1 MDIKGDWKKRAV
13 CGLMVLVMAL
23 GLLPTSILAA
33 DTRSVTD
40 NAIKNGSF
48 EQPEFNNMNAPQWA
62 ANLVPDWHTTASDQK
77 IEFGSTR
84 KDGTV
89 PHIVGNPNLQDSG
102 CQFAEL
108 NADEESTLY
117 QYATTVG
124 GNVYE
129 WGLSHRGRMGVD
141 QMAVIIG
148 PKQSQIDPAT
158 GERIDVDPAKPSENG
173 RDQFMRMTYW
183 VRQHA
188 SNLNVGIPQ
197 TGCTQKITV
206 YSKKF
211 AANGGFQNDIGDA
224 FSASPSDV
232 YTEKWNV
239 WIIGTSNTAWGN
251 YGTNSSDYAAGK
263 LAYSCRYAVPDGQN
277 QTVFAFCSY
286 SAAGGSTQGNLIDN
300 IHFSLYQTITAAA
313 TAGGSGFIG
322 VPTGNVSEYYPIG
335 SSMSELVVANG
346 STIKVKAVEPENGD
360 VQFVGAYV
368 TRQTQNGLEKEFISA
383 ASSSWDKVDR
393 TYTYVHRVEEPAD
406 IVLVFVKKPMVIY
419 EANGGNLYTHGDNRT
434 NAVSFAQQAGSGGT
448 LKEREPYTAQA
459 ATTTKDGWRFDG
471 WLLPQKNKVLP
482 AVHTVKYDTVSG
494 TFTFTADDGKN
505 ETLQSGGATLI
516 AQWKWRQRFVTA
528 SRMKENGTVSD
539 NIQENTACGSI
550 TVTSDGSAV
559 ETETTEAVTDY
570 YSQAN
575 EKITATAEAKQGY
588 CFIGWYQQ
596 VDGKYEL
603 VSSKSTHSYTVS
615 REGVQTIYARFA
627 PTHTVTYRWASVDAG
642 KCPPEELLDKNNLS
656 RPEDGTV
663 IDGGTYYIS
672 KDFIKGVT
680 TIDGTVTKD
689 GRTVPG
695 KWVFTGWHDGK
706 EDGSNGTGD
715 DIVIRETELINVT
728 GDRTLTGFWTF
739 IPEKEHTL
747 TYQFADNTRWS
758 PSGSFE
764 QTENYYRGESVTAAG
779 KPAHNQTMDGK
790 DVLVTDN
797 VTLYGKWSFDGWKR
811 NDTKDTVT
819 AGDGFDMPGNDVTLT
834 GQWEFT
840 PYTYTVVYDTGD
852 GKPISDPKY
861 ASYDYAALLGSS
873 KPGLNTPTGIPFGA
887 SIELMELPDET
898 KISDDKYFSG
908 WSIVDPTNADLGTIE
923 TQDPGDSVGYRYLG
937 ITEDKQEVTLYAVYK
952 NKGVATVDFAVND
965 SNWGDVDTKSGS
977 FTVQNGIVDNKTVFS
992 TAAPRDGY
1000 HFVGWYEKKSDG
1012 SLTKATDGNGNVIT
1026 GAALTVTSNMM
1037 QAKLDSLTMSREE
1050 NRTPVLV
1057 VRYVAVF
1064 ARDSFTVQ
1072 FDGNGNNVTGAMEPQ
1087 KFHDPDSEDQPTI
1100 LRKNAFTRPG
1110 YVFTGWA
1117 EYPTREDGQGRIYA
1131 DEASFAEV
1139 TTYRGAQI
1147 GNGKTITLYAQ
1158 WKKLPDVT
1166 IFYTPEPTSLGT
1178 VKLNGTAA
1186 KGNDTITVQEGT
1198 VYEQLN
1204 PETGEVQG
1212 ATAVPGKGSVFV
1224 GWYDAQDTE
1233 RRHPLT
1239 DSTTYTP
1246 GKDSSG
1252 RYQDGSYVALF
1263 RLKQYVLHYVANATD
1278 AAGTMEDQTFPHGQ
1292 AYPLKKCAFSREG
1305 YRFVGWAT
1313 EKEGEVKYEDQKS
1326 IKLDEEFQNLTND
1339 NEKVYLYAVWQEQS
1353 VTLSYEPN
1361 DAELGSVSKASE
1373 TVAAV
1378 TGTAKGS
1385 TAQAKSGARFD
1396 GWYSADGTLLSTDLT
1411 FVPTRKAGT
1420 VWQGTTYYAHF
1431 SAKRSPSTPSTPAK
1445 PDETKPTLAPIPEML
1460 NGEDHYAYLLGYE
1473 DGTVRPNGSISRA
1486 EVATVLFR
1494 LLKDDVRTQNLTKD
1508 NAYSDVPDT
1517 AWYSTAVSTLS
1528 KMGVISGYPDGTF
1541 RPNAP
1546 ITRAEFAAMIARF
1559 DETAKS
1565 ADTPFTDI
1573 SGHWAENAIGKAYG
1587 NGWVEGSSKT
1597 VFCPESNLTRA
1608 ETATLLN
1615 RVLHRLPEK
1624 ESDLLANQIAWPD
1637 NPETFWG
1644 YLTIQEATNS
1654 HEYERK
1660 ADGVHETQTAKR
1672 ENRDWSKEF
1681 EQ

>member
-13 CGLMVLVMAL
+13 SGLMVLVMAL
-23 GLLPTSILAA
+23 SLLPTSILAA

-48 EQPEFNNMNAPQWA
+48 EEPAFHDKNSPQWP
-62 ANLVPDWHTTASDQK
+62 ANNVPDWDTTASDK
-77 IEFGSTR
+77 LIEFGSRRNGKNAPQLTGVD
-84 KDGTV
+84 KTIPDG
-89 PHIVGNPNLQDSG
+89 S
-102 CQFAEL
+102 QFAEL

-117 QYATTVG
+117 QYAETVG

-129 WGLSHRGRMGVD
+129 WGLSHRGRDGVD

-148 PKQSQIDPAT
+148 PKQDDDP
-158 GERIDVDPAKPSENG
+158 DKPSADG
-173 RDQFMRMTYW
+173 KDQFMRMTDW

-188 SNLNVGIPQ
+188 SEMGVTVYG

-211 AANGGFQNDIGDA
+211 AKKGGFQNDIGDA

-251 YGTNSSDYAAGK
+251 YGTKSSAYAAGN
-263 LAYSCRYAVPDGQN
+263 LAYSCRYAVPDGQAK
-277 QTVFAFCSY
+277 TVFAFCSY
-286 SAAGGSTQGNLIDN
+286 SATGGSTCGNLIDN
-300 IHFSLYQTITAAA
+300 IHFRLYQTITAAA
-313 TAGGSGFIG
+313 TAGGSGYIG
-322 VPTGNVSEYYPIG
+322 VSTGDEDESVLYKIDDK
-335 SSMSELVVANG
+335 MRELVVADG
-346 STIKVKAVEPENGD
+346 STITVQAVEPDND

-368 TRQTQNGLEKEFISA
+368 TRQTQNGLKKEFIPATSP
-383 ASSSWDKVDR
+383 SWDKVDR
-393 TYTYVHRVEEPAD
+393 TYTYVHPVEEPAD

-419 EANGGNLYTHGDNRT
+419 EANGGNRYTYGDNGT
-434 NAVSFAQQAGSGGT
+434 NAVSFAPQVNGDGST
-448 LKEREPYTAQA
+448 TERAPYDSKE
-459 ATTTKDGWRFDG
+459 ATTAKDGWKFDG
-471 WLLPQKNKVLP
+471 WLLARNNKVLP
-482 AVHTVKYDTVSG
+482 AVHTVSYDTASE
-494 TFTFTADDGKN
+494 TFTFTADDGTK
-505 ETLQSGGATLI
+505 ETLESGGATLI

-528 SRMKENGTVSD
+528 SRVKDKDGMVSAD
-539 NIQENTACGSI
+539 IQENTACGSI
-550 TVTSDGSAV
+550 TVTSDGAAV
-559 ETETTEAVTDY
+559 KTETTEAVTDY

-575 EKITATAEAKQGY
+575 EKITATATAKNGY
-588 CFIGWYQQ
+588 RFVGWYQQ
-596 VDGKYEL
+596 LDGDTYQFISNQE
-603 VSSKSTHSYTVS
+603 TYTYTAKA
-615 REGVQTIYARFA
+615 EGVQTVYARFA
-627 PTHTVTYRWASVDAG
+627 PTHTVTYQWASVDAG
-642 KCPPEELLDKNNLS
+642 KCPPN
-656 RPEDGTV
+656 RPEPPSPGTV

-672 KDFIKGVT
+672 KDFIKDKT

-695 KWVFTGWHDGK
+695 KWVFTGWRSG
-706 EDGSNGTGD
+706 ESGD
-715 DIVIRETELINVT
+715 SDIRETELIKVT

-747 TYQFADNTRWS
+747 TYQFADNNRWS
-758 PSGSFE
+758 PSGSFA
-764 QTENYYRGESVTAAG
+764 QTENHYRGESVTAKAE
-779 KPAHNQTMDGK
+779 PDHNKTTDEEGNPI
-790 DVLVTDN
+790 DVLVTGNN
-797 VTLYGKWSFDGWKR
+797 VVLYGKWSFDGWKR
-811 NDTKDTVT
+811 SDNDSTIA
-819 AGDGFDMPGNDVTLT
+819 AGRGFNMPGKDLTLT

-840 PYTYTVVYDTGD
+840 PYTYTVVYDLVNGRTVAD
-852 GKPISDPKY
+852 LNNKNYNYSK
-861 ASYDYAALLGSS
+861 LLGSS
-873 KPGLNTPTGIPFGA
+873 KPGLNALSTGIGIPFGA
-887 SIELMELPDET
+887 SIELMELPAGTE
-898 KISDDKYFSG
+898 IPDDKYFAG
-908 WSIVDPTNADLGTIE
+908 WSLVEPTSDNLDTIQ
-923 TQDPGDSVGYRYLG
+923 TQDPGDSVGYRKLG
-937 ITEDKQEVTLYAVYK
+937 ITENGQEVKLYAVYK
-952 NKGVATVDFAVND
+952 DKDVATVDFAVND
-965 SNWGDVDTKSGS
+965 SNWGDVNPKSGS
-977 FTVQNGIVDNKTVFS
+977 FMVQNGKVDEGTVSS

-1000 HFVGWYEKKSDG
+1000 HFVGWYEESDDGKLEPVNG
-1012 SLTKATDGNGNVIT
+1012 SAISGTT
-1026 GAALTVTSNMM
+1026 LTVTAAMM
-1037 QAKLDSLTMSREE
+1037 QAKLKPLAESRGE
-1050 NRTPVLV
+1050 NRTPVLE
-1057 VRYVAVF
+1057 VRYIAVF
-1064 ARDSFTVQ
+1064 ARDSFTVE
-1072 FDGNGNNVTGAMEPQ
+1072 FNRNGDDVTGEMPPQ
-1087 KFHDPDSEDQPTI
+1087 KFHDPNSKDQPTM
-1100 LRKNAFTRPG
+1100 LRKNEFKRRG

-1117 EYPTREDGQGRIYA
+1117 EYPTRGEGQGRTYA
-1131 DEASFAEV
+1131 DEAPFAEV
-1139 TTYRGAQI
+1139 TKYRGVKI
-1147 GNGKTITLYAQ
+1147 VDGDSITLYAQ
-1158 WKKLPDVT
+1158 WEKLPDVT
-1166 IFYTPEPTSLGT
+1166 ISYTPEPTSLGT
-1178 VKLNGTAA
+1178 VELNGTAA

-1198 VYEQLN
+1198 VYEKLN
-1204 PETGEVQG
+1204 PETGTARGE
-1212 ATAVPGKGSVFV
+1212 TAVPGKGSVFV

-1233 RRHPLT
+1233 RSHPLT
-1239 DSTTYTP
+1239 DGSTTYTP
-1246 GKDSSG
+1246 EKEDSSG
-1252 RYQDGSYVALF
+1252 RYQKGSYVALF
-1263 RLKQYVLHYVANATD
+1263 RLKQYVLHYDANAAD
-1278 AAGTMEDQTFPHGQ
+1278 AVGTMKDQTFPHGQ
-1292 AYPLKKCAFSREG
+1292 AHPLEKCAFSREG

-1313 EKEGEVKYEDQKS
+1313 GPAGEVKYEDQKS
-1326 IKLDEEFQNLTND
+1326 IKLDEEFKNLTND
-1339 NEKVYLYAVWQEQS
+1339 NDVVTLYAVWEEQS
-1353 VTLSYEPN
+1353 VTIGYEPN
-1361 DAELGSVSKASE
+1361 DAELGSVSSALE

-1396 GWYSADGTLLSTDLT
+1396 GWYSADGTLLSTELT
-1411 FVPTRKAGT
+1411 FVPKKADGA

-1431 SAKRSPSTPSTPAK
+1431 SAQRRPSTPSTPAK

-1494 LLKDDVRTQNLTKD
+1494 LLKDDVRMQNLTKD
-1508 NAYSDVPDT
+1508 NAYSDVSDT
-1517 AWYSTAVSTLS
+1517 AWYAAAVSTLS

-1559 DETAKS
+1559 DDTAKS

-1624 ESDLLANQIAWPD
+1624 ESDLLANQIVWPD

-1644 YLTIQEATNS
+1644 YLAIQEATNS

>member
-48 EQPEFNNMNAPQWA
+48 EQPAFENKSSPQW
-62 ANLVPDWHTTASDQK
+62 VPEPTFDWKTTASDQK

-148 PKQSQIDPAT
+148 PKQN
-158 GERIDVDPAKPSENG
+158 VDPAKPSEDG
-173 RDQFMRMTYW
+173 RDQFMRMTDW

-188 SNLNVGIPQ
+188 SNLNVGIPR

-239 WIIGTSNTAWGN
+239 WIIGTNNNAWGN
-251 YGTNSSDYAAGK
+251 YGTNSSAYAAGN
-263 LAYSCRYAVPDGQN
+263 LAYSCRYAVPDGQTK
-277 QTVFAFCSY
+277 TVFAFCSY

-313 TAGGSGFIG
+313 TAGGSGFII
-322 VPTGNVSEYYPIG
+322 VPTGDKGSEYYEIG
-335 SSMSELVVANG
+335 SSMRELVVANG
-346 STIKVKAVEPENGD
+346 SPITVKVVKPKSDD

-368 TRQTQNGLEKEFISA
+368 TRQTQTGLEKEFIPA
-383 ASSSWDKVDR
+383 ASWKPDDG
-393 TYTYVHRVEEPAD
+393 TYTYTYEHRVEEPAD

-419 EANGGNLYTHGDNRT
+419 EANGGDGYTHGDNRT
-434 NAVSFAQQAGSGGT
+434 NAVSFAQQPGSDGT
-448 LKEREPYTAQA
+448 LTPRDPYTAQA
-459 ATTTKDGWRFDG
+459 ATTIKDGWRFDG
-471 WLLPQKNKVLP
+471 WLLARKKKVLP

-494 TFTFTADDGKN
+494 TFTFTADDGTN

-528 SRMKENGTVSD
+528 SRVKENDTVSD

-550 TVTSDGSAV
+550 TVTSDGSYV

-575 EKITATAEAKQGY
+575 EKITATAAAKEGY
-588 CFIGWYQQ
+588 RFVGWYQQ
-596 VDGKYEL
+596 LDGNNYQF
-603 VSSKSTHSYTVS
+603 VSNQKTYTYTAKA
-615 REGVQTIYARFA
+615 EGVQTIYARFA
-627 PTHTVTYRWASVDAG
+627 PTHTVKYQWT
-642 KCPPEELLDKNNLS
+642 KTQNECPTEEELNAARKTL
-656 RPEDGTV
+656 PAAATVMDGDNYPISTDYKANETS
-663 IDGGTYYIS
+663 IPGTKQES
-672 KDFIKGVT
+672 GVT
-680 TIDGTVTKD
+680 VY
-689 GRTVPG
+689 G
-695 KWVFTGWHDGK
+695 KWTFSGWRD
-706 EDGSNGTGD
+706 ENGN
-715 DIVIRETELINVT
+715 IRVENLADVRE
-728 GDRTLTGFWTF
+728 DRTLTGYWTF
-739 IPEKEHTL
+739 MPNTRFTL
-747 TYQFADNTRWS
+747 TYQVAEDGSWT
-758 PSGSFE
+758 PSNLSAPAAEKQYFR
-764 QTENYYRGESVTAAG
+764 TEPVTAAKAPTYTSG
-779 KPAHNQTMDGK
+779 ELYVDQN
-790 DVLVTDN
+790 L
-797 VTLYGKWSFDGWKR
+797 TLKGMWTFGGWKR
-811 NDTKDTVT
+811 SDTGAPVEANGK
-819 AGDGFDMPGNDVTLT
+819 FEMPGNDVTLT
-834 GQWEFT
+834 GQWSFT
-840 PYTYTVVYDTGD
+840 PDTYTVSYDIGNGTGT
-852 GKPISDPKY
+852 PPKSHD
-861 ASYDYAALLGSS
+861 SYDYSALPDKAGCVEAS
-873 KPGLNTPTGIPFGA
+873 GIPFGA
-887 SIELMELPDET
+887 SITLREFTGTAPKTADGKDT
-898 KISDDKYFSG
+898 YFAG
-908 WSIVDPTNADLGTIE
+908 WSIVDPATVDDVNTIQTQSPGAVVDNE
-923 TQDPGDSVGYRYLG
+923 TLKASTATDHH
-937 ITEDKQEVTLYAVYK
+937 VTLYAVYK
-952 NKGVATVDFAVND
+952 PVDTATVEFDATPAEGGTV
-965 SNWGDVDTKSGS
+965 SLRSGS
-977 FTVQNGIVDNKTVFS
+977 FTVTGSTVTGVDVVS
-992 TAAPRDGY
+992 TAKPKAGW
-1000 HFVGWYEKKSDG
+1000 HFVGWYEETGSDKTKVTKG
-1012 SLTKATDGNGNVIT
+1012 LSDDGLT
-1026 GAALTVTSNMM
+1026 LTVTAETMAEKLGLLSKKVNSN
-1037 QAKLDSLTMSREE
+1037 E
-1050 NRTPVLV
+1050 TPAHE

-1064 ARDSFTVQ
+1064 EPNTFTVC
-1072 FDGNGNNVTGAMEPQ
+1072 FDVNGGEGGEGSMGDQTFGGANSPRNL
-1087 KFHDPDSEDQPTI
+1087 T
-1100 LRKNAFTRPG
+1100 KNAFSKAG
-1110 YVFTGWA
+1110 YEFVGWA
-1117 EYPTREDGQGRIYA
+1117 EYSNGTGTIYRDGA
-1131 DEASFAEV
+1131 LFENV
-1139 TTYRGAQI
+1139 TTYQGKQI
-1147 GNGKTITLYAQ
+1147 RNGGKITLYAQ
-1158 WKKLPDVT
+1158 WREIEHVT
-1166 IFYTPEPTSLGT
+1166 ITYTAFPDSLGS
-1178 VKLNGTAA
+1178 VALNSQREAA
-1186 KGNDTITVQEGT
+1186 VQNDPAVQSEII
-1198 VYEQLN
+1198 YEKVN
-1204 PETGEVQG
+1204 PETGKIVG
-1212 ATAVPGKGSVFV
+1212 ATAKVKSGSVFA
-1224 GWYDAQDTE
+1224 GWYND
-1233 RRHPLT
+1233 LT
-1239 DSTTYTP
+1239 KEKVWDRETFVP
-1246 GKDSSG
+1246 QQQND
-1252 RYQDGSYVALF
+1252 RYVGASYVARF
-1263 RLKQYVLHYVANATD
+1263 RPYRYTLHYDANG
-1278 AAGTMEDQTFPHGQ
+1278 GTGKMDDQIFQHGQ
-1292 AYPLKKCAFSREG
+1292 ILPLNGCTYSREG
-1305 YRFVGWAT
+1305 YDFMGWSMSADNVKQFDNKAEVGFSSLLQTSGEPEDNAKAT
-1313 EKEGEVKYEDQKS
+1313 
-1326 IKLDEEFQNLTND
+1326 
-1339 NEKVYLYAVWQEQS
+1339 LYAVWQERD
-1353 VTLSYEPN
+1353 VTLNYASSDES
-1361 DAELGSVSKASE
+1361 LGTVSKASE
-1373 TVAAV
+1373 TIWAV
-1378 TGTAKGS
+1378 NGTSAGS

-1396 GWYSADGTLLSTDLT
+1396 GWYSADGTLLSTELT
-1411 FVPTRKAGT
+1411 FVPKKKDGA

-1597 VFCPESNLTRA
+1597 LFCPESNLTRA

-1660 ADGVHETQTAKR
+1660 ADGVHETQTVKR

>member
-13 CGLMVLVMAL
+13 CGLMVLAMAL
-23 GLLPTSILAA
+23 SLLPTSILAA

-48 EQPEFNNMNAPQWA
+48 EQPAFVNKDSPQWP
-62 ANLVPDWHTTASDQK
+62 ANNVPGWDTTASDK
-77 IEFGSTR
+77 LIEFGSTR
-84 KDGTV
+84 KNGRV
-89 PHIVGNPNLQDSG
+89 PHIWGKPDIPDG
-102 CQFAEL
+102 DQFAEL

-129 WGLSHRGRMGVD
+129 WGLSHRGRSGID
-141 QMAVIIG
+141 QMALIIG
-148 PKQSQIDPAT
+148 PKQ
-158 GERIDVDPAKPSENG
+158 DVDPAKPSKTG
-173 RDQFMRMTYW
+173 KDQFMRMTDW
-183 VRQHA
+183 VSQHA
-188 SNLNVGIPQ
+188 SNLKVDIQQ

-211 AANGGFQNDIGDA
+211 AANGEFQNDIGDA

-251 YGTNSSDYAAGK
+251 YGTKSSAYAAGK
-263 LAYSCRYAVPDGQN
+263 LAYSCRYAVPDGQTE
-277 QTVFAFCSY
+277 TVFAFCSY
-286 SAAGGSTQGNLIDN
+286 SAAGGNTCGNLIDN

-313 TAGGSGFIG
+313 TAEGSGFIG
-322 VPTGNVSEYYPIG
+322 VPTGDKGSKYYEIG
-335 SSMSELVVANG
+335 SSMRELVVANG
-346 STIKVKAVEPENGD
+346 SSITVKAVEPESGD

-368 TRQTQNGLEKEFISA
+368 TRQTAKGLEQVFIPVTDKEK
-383 ASSSWDKVDR
+383 WGEEDG

-419 EANGGNLYTHGDNRT
+419 EAKGGDRYIYGDNGT
-434 NAVSFAQQAGSGGT
+434 NAVSFAQQAGSDGT

-459 ATTTKDGWRFDG
+459 AETTKDGWRFDG
-471 WLLPQKNKVLP
+471 WLLPRKTKVLP
-482 AVHTVKYDTVSG
+482 AVHTVKYDTASE
-494 TFTFTADDGKN
+494 TFTFTAADGTN
-505 ETLQSGGATLI
+505 EKLHSGGATLI

-528 SRMKENGTVSD
+528 SRVKENGKVSAD
-539 NIQENTACGSI
+539 FRENTDCG
-550 TVTSDGSAV
+550 TVDIVDHVGESVANNPAAKDYFASAS
-559 ETETTEAVTDY
+559 ERVTV
-570 YSQAN
+570 
-575 EKITATAEAKQGY
+575 TATANAGY
-588 CFIGWYQQ
+588 EFIGWYQQ
-596 VDGKYEL
+596 VDGEKYEL
-603 VSSKSTHSYTVS
+603 VSSKPTHSYNVS

-642 KCPPEELLDKNNLS
+642 KCPPEEQRNANNISL
-656 RPEDGTV
+656 PEAGTV
-663 IDGGTYYIS
+663 IAGGTYYIS
-672 KDFIKGVT
+672 KDLEIGK
-680 TIDGTVTKD
+680 TIDGTVTKGD
-689 GRTVPG
+689 RTVPG

-706 EDGSNGTGD
+706 EDGSSGTGS
-715 DIVIRETELINVT
+715 DIVIQETELINVT
-728 GDRTLTGFWTF
+728 GNRTLTGFWTF
-739 IPEKEHTL
+739 EPEAEHSL
-747 TYQFADNTRWS
+747 SYQFADSGSWS
-758 PSGSFE
+758 PSGSFAH
-764 QTENYYRGESVTAAG
+764 TEEHYRGESVTAKAE
-779 KPAHNQTMDGK
+779 PDRNQTTDGE
-790 DVLVTDN
+790 DVLATDN
-797 VTLYGKWSFDGWKR
+797 VTLYGDWSFKGWQR
-811 NDTKDTVT
+811 SDNDSTIA
-819 AGDGFDMPGNDVTLT
+819 AGRGFDMPGNNLTLT

-852 GKPISDPKY
+852 GKPIRDPKY

-873 KPGLNTPTGIPFGA
+873 KSGLNAPSTGIPFGA
-887 SIELMELPDET
+887 SIELMGLPAGTE
-898 KISDDKYFSG
+898 IPDDKYFAG
-908 WSIVDPTNADLGTIE
+908 WSLVKPENNLSTIE
-923 TQDPGDSVGYRYLG
+923 TQAPGDSVGYRKLG
-937 ITEDKQEVTLYAVYK
+937 ITANKQVVTLYAVYK
-952 NKGVATVDFAVND
+952 NKDVATVDFAVND
-965 SNWGDVDTKSGS
+965 SNWGNVDTKSGS

-992 TAAPRDGY
+992 EATPREGY
-1000 HFVGWYEKKSDG
+1000 HFVGWYEKG
-1012 SLTKATDGNGNVIT
+1012 ALTPVSTNAK
-1026 GAALTVTSNMM
+1026 LTVTSDMM
-1037 QAKLDSLTMSREE
+1037 QEKLPLTGSGEE
-1050 NRTPVLV
+1050 NGTPPVLV
-1057 VRYVAVF
+1057 VHYVAVF
-1064 ARDSFTVQ
+1064 ARDSFTVK
-1072 FDGNGNNVTGAMEPQ
+1072 FDGNGDDKEATMKPQ
-1087 KFHDPDSEDQPTI
+1087 TFPAPDSEEQLTT
-1100 LRKNAFTRPG
+1100 LRKNEFKRPG

-1117 EYPTREDGQGRIYA
+1117 EYPTREVGQEERIYA
-1131 DEASFAEV
+1131 DEAPFAEV
-1139 TTYRGAQI
+1139 TIYQ
-1147 GNGKTITLYAQ
+1147 GNKIVDGGTITLYAQ

-1178 VKLNGTAA
+1178 VELNPTESNELDPQDGM
-1186 KGNDTITVQEGT
+1186 VSES
-1198 VYEQLN
+1198 LN
-1204 PETGEVQG
+1204 PETGTARG
-1212 ATAVPGKGSVFV
+1212 ATAVPGEGSVFV
-1224 GWYDAQDTE
+1224 GWYDAKDTE
-1233 RRHPLT
+1233 RENSLT
-1239 DSTTYTP
+1239 DSMTYTP
-1246 GKDSSG
+1246 EKNSSSK

-1263 RLKQYVLHYVANATD
+1263 RLKQYVLHYDANAAD

-1292 AYPLKKCAFSREG
+1292 AYPLKECAFSREG

-1313 EKEGEVKYEDQKS
+1313 GPAGEVKYEDQKN
-1326 IKLDEEFQNLTND
+1326 IKLDEEFPNLKDD
-1339 NEKVYLYAVWQEQS
+1339 NEGATLYAVWEEQS

-1361 DAELGSVSKASE
+1361 DAELGSVSSASE
-1373 TVAAV
+1373 TVDAV

-1396 GWYSADGTLLSTDLT
+1396 GWYSADGTLLSKELT
-1411 FVPTRKAGT
+1411 FVPTKGDGA
-1420 VWQGTTYYAHF
+1420 VWQGTTYYAYF

-1494 LLKDDVRTQNLTKD
+1494 LLKDDVRMQNLTKD
-1508 NAYSDVPDT
+1508 NAYSDVSDT
-1517 AWYSTAVSTLS
+1517 AWYAAAVSTLS

-1624 ESDLLANQIAWPD
+1624 ESDLLANQIVWPD

-1644 YLTIQEATNS
+1644 YLAIQEATNS

>member
-13 CGLMVLVMAL
+13 CGLMVLAMAL
-23 GLLPTSILAA
+23 SLLPTSILAA
-33 DTRSVTD
+33 DTRSVTE

-48 EQPEFNNMNAPQWA
+48 EEPAFHDKNSPQWPA
-62 ANLVPDWHTTASDQK
+62 KEVPDWDTTASDRK
-77 IEFGSTR
+77 IEFGSR
-84 KDGTV
+84 RNGKDAPQLMGDQTI
-89 PHIVGNPNLQDSG
+89 PDGS
-102 CQFAEL
+102 QFAEL

-117 QYATTVG
+117 QYAETVG

-129 WGLSHRGRMGVD
+129 WGLSHRGREGD
-141 QMAVIIG
+141 DHMALIIG
-148 PKQSQIDPAT
+148 PKQD
-158 GERIDVDPAKPSENG
+158 EKPDKPNKAG
-173 RDQFMRMTYW
+173 KDQFMRMTDW
-183 VRQHA
+183 VKSHA
-188 SNLNVGIPQ
+188 EKLGVNIPV

-239 WIIGTSNTAWGN
+239 WIIGTNNNAWGN
-251 YGTNSSDYAAGK
+251 YGTKSPDYAEGK
-263 LAYSCRYAVPDGQN
+263 LAYSCRYAVPDGQTK
-277 QTVFAFCSY
+277 TVFAFCSY
-286 SAAGGSTQGNLIDN
+286 SAATSNKTLGNLIDN

-322 VPTGNVSEYYPIG
+322 VPTGGKNVYYEIRG
-335 SSMSELVVANG
+335 SMSELVVANG
-346 STIKVKAVEPENGD
+346 SPITVKAVEPESDD

-368 TRQTQNGLEKEFISA
+368 TRQTQNGLKKEFIPATSP
-383 ASSSWDKVDR
+383 SWDKVDR
-393 TYTYVHRVEEPAD
+393 TYTYEHPVEEPAD

-419 EANGGNLYTHGDNRT
+419 EANGGKQYTHGDNGT
-434 NAVSFAQQAGSGGT
+434 NAVSFAPQVSGDGSTTARGPYDS
-448 LKEREPYTAQA
+448 KE
-459 ATTTKDGWRFDG
+459 ATPVKDGWRFDG

-482 AVHTVKYDTVSG
+482 AVHTVKYDTASE
-494 TFTFTADDGKN
+494 TFTFTADDGTK
-505 ETLQSGGATLI
+505 ETLKSGGATLI

-528 SRMKENGTVSD
+528 SRVRENGTVSAD
-539 NIQENTACGSI
+539 IRENTECGSI
-550 TVTSDGSAV
+550 TVGKSDGSAIT
-559 ETETTEAVTDY
+559 TETTEAVTDY

-575 EKITATAEAKQGY
+575 EKITATATAKNGY
-588 CFIGWYQQ
+588 RFVGWYQQ
-596 VDGKYEL
+596 LDGDTYQFISNQE
-603 VSSKSTHSYTVS
+603 TYTYTAKA
-615 REGVQTIYARFA
+615 EGVQTVYARFA
-627 PTHTVTYRWASVDAG
+627 PTHTVTYQWASVAAG
-642 KCPPEELLDKNNLS
+642 KCPQNTPDPPS
-656 RPEDGTV
+656 PGTV

-672 KDFIKGVT
+672 KDFIKDKT

-706 EDGSNGTGD
+706 EDGSSGND
-715 DIVIRETELINVT
+715 VDIVIRETELIKVT

-764 QTENYYRGESVTAAG
+764 LTENYYRGESVTAQAE
-779 KPAHNQTMDGK
+779 PDRNQTTDEEGNPI
-790 DVLVTDN
+790 DVLVTGN
-797 VTLYGKWSFDGWKR
+797 VTLYGDWSFNGWKR
-811 NDTKDTVT
+811 SDNDSTIA
-819 AGDGFDMPGNDVTLT
+819 AGRGFNMPGKDLTLT

-840 PYTYTVVYDTGD
+840 PYTYTVVYDLGNGRTVD
-852 GKPISDPKY
+852 DPNNENYNYSK
-861 ASYDYAALLGSS
+861 LLGSS
-873 KPGLNTPTGIPFGA
+873 KPGINAPSTGIGIPFGA
-887 SIELMELPDET
+887 SIKLMELPAGTEIQNDM
-898 KISDDKYFSG
+898 YFAG

-923 TQDPGDSVGYRYLG
+923 TQAPGDSVGYRKLG
-937 ITEDKQEVTLYAVYK
+937 ITANKQVVTLYAVYK
-952 NKGVATVDFAVND
+952 NKDVATVDFAVND
-965 SNWGDVDTKSGS
+965 SNWGDVDRKSGS

-992 TAAPRDGY
+992 EATPREGY
-1000 HFVGWYEKKSDG
+1000 HFVGWYEKDAQG
-1012 SLTKATDGNGNVIT
+1012 RLSLVNKDAT
-1026 GAALTVTSNMM
+1026 LTVTSDMM
-1037 QAKLDSLTMSREE
+1037 QAKLPLTGSGWE
-1050 NRTPVLV
+1050 NGTPVVLV
-1057 VRYVAVF
+1057 VHYVAVF
-1064 ARDSFTVQ
+1064 ARDSFTVE
-1072 FDGNGNNVTGAMEPQ
+1072 FDRNGDDVTGEMPPQ
-1087 KFHDPDSEDQPTI
+1087 KFHDPDSEDQPTK
-1100 LRKNAFTRPG
+1100 LRKNKFKRPG

-1117 EYPTREDGQGRIYA
+1117 ELENGQGRSYD

-1139 TTYRGAQI
+1139 TIYQ
-1147 GNGKTITLYAQ
+1147 GNKIVDGGTITLYAQ

-1186 KGNDTITVQEGT
+1186 KENDTITVQEGT
-1198 VYEQLN
+1198 VYESLN
-1204 PETGEVQG
+1204 PETGTARG

-1233 RRHPLT
+1233 RSHPMT
-1239 DSTTYTP
+1239 DGSTTYTP
-1246 GKDSSG
+1246 EKDLSG
-1252 RYQDGSYVALF
+1252 RYRDGSYVALF
-1263 RLKQYVLHYVANATD
+1263 RLKQYVLHYDANATD
-1278 AAGTMEDQTFPHGQ
+1278 AAGTMKDQTFPHGE
-1292 AYPLKKCAFSREG
+1292 AYPLKECAFSREG

-1313 EKEGEVKYEDQKS
+1313 EQKGKVKYVDQTN
-1326 IKLDEEFQNLTND
+1326 IKLDEEFPNLKDD
-1339 NEKVYLYAVWQEQS
+1339 NEGVTLYAVWEEQS

-1361 DAELGSVSKASE
+1361 DAELGSVSSASE
-1373 TVAAV
+1373 TVDAV

-1385 TAQAKSGARFD
+1385 TAQPKSGARFD
-1396 GWYSADGTLLSTDLT
+1396 GWYSTDGTLLSKELT
-1411 FVPTRKAGT
+1411 FVPTKKDGA
-1420 VWQGTTYYAHF
+1420 VWQGTTYYARF

-1494 LLKDDVRTQNLTKD
+1494 LLKDDVRMQSLTKD
-1508 NAYSDVPDT
+1508 NAYSDVSDT
-1517 AWYSTAVSTLS
+1517 AWYAAAVSTLS

-1624 ESDLLANQIAWPD
+1624 ESDLLANQIVWPD
-1637 NPETFWG
+1637 NPKTFWG
-1644 YLTIQEATNS
+1644 YLAIQEATNS

-1660 ADGVHETQTAKR
+1660 ADGVYETQTAKR

>member
-13 CGLMVLVMAL
+13 SGLMVLVMAL
-23 GLLPTSILAA
+23 SLLPTSILAA

-48 EQPEFNNMNAPQWA
+48 EEPAFHDKNSPQWP
-62 ANLVPDWHTTASDQK
+62 ANNVPDWDTTASDK
-77 IEFGSTR
+77 LIEFGSRRNGKNAPQLTGVD
-84 KDGTV
+84 KTIPDG
-89 PHIVGNPNLQDSG
+89 S
-102 CQFAEL
+102 QFAEL

-117 QYATTVG
+117 QYAETVG

-129 WGLSHRGRMGVD
+129 WGLSHRGRDGVD

-148 PKQSQIDPAT
+148 PKQDDDP
-158 GERIDVDPAKPSENG
+158 DKPSADG
-173 RDQFMRMTYW
+173 KDQFMRMTDW

-188 SNLNVGIPQ
+188 SEMGVTVYNN

-211 AANGGFQNDIGDA
+211 AKKGGFQNDIGDA

-251 YGTNSSDYAAGK
+251 YGTKSSAYAAGN
-263 LAYSCRYAVPDGQN
+263 LAYSCRYAVPDGQTE
-277 QTVFAFCSY
+277 TVFAFCSY
-286 SAAGGSTQGNLIDN
+286 SAAGGNTCGNLIDN

-313 TAGGSGFIG
+313 TAGGSGYIG
-322 VPTGNVSEYYPIG
+322 VSTGDEDESVLYKIDDK
-335 SSMSELVVANG
+335 MRELVVADG
-346 STIKVKAVEPENGD
+346 STITVQAVEPDND

-368 TRQTQNGLEKEFISA
+368 TRQTAKGLEQVFIPVA
-383 ASSSWDKVDR
+383 DKGWREEGD
-393 TYTYVHRVEEPAD
+393 TYTYEHRVEEPAD

-419 EANGGNLYTHGDNRT
+419 EAKGGDRYIYGDNGT
-434 NAVSFAQQAGSGGT
+434 NAVSFAPQVSGDGSTTARG
-448 LKEREPYTAQA
+448 PYESKA
-459 ATTTKDGWRFDG
+459 ATTAKDGWKFDG
-471 WLLPQKNKVLP
+471 WLLPRKNKVLP
-482 AVHTVKYDTVSG
+482 AVHTVSYDAERE
-494 TFTFTADDGKN
+494 TFTFAANG
-505 ETLQSGGATLI
+505 ETTELESGGATLI

-528 SRMKENGTVSD
+528 SRVKDKDGMVSAD
-539 NIQENTACGSI
+539 IQENTACGSI
-550 TVTSDGSAV
+550 TVTSDGAAV
-559 ETETTEAVTDY
+559 KTETTEAVTDY

-575 EKITATAEAKQGY
+575 GKITATATAKNGY
-588 CFIGWYQQ
+588 RFVGWYQQ
-596 VDGKYEL
+596 LDGDTYQF
-603 VSSKSTHSYTVS
+603 VSNQATYTYTAKA
-615 REGVQTIYARFA
+615 EGVQTIYARFA
-627 PTHTVTYRWASVDAG
+627 PTHTVTYQWTTEEG
-642 KCPPEELLDKNNLS
+642 KCPPEELLNANKIS
-656 RPEDGTV
+656 RPKDGTV

-672 KDFIKGVT
+672 KDLEIGK
-680 TIDGTVTKD
+680 TIDGTVTKGD
-689 GRTVPG
+689 RTVPG
-695 KWVFTGWHDGK
+695 KWVFTGWHDG
-706 EDGSNGTGD
+706 SS
-715 DIVIRETELINVT
+715 DIVIQETELINVT
-728 GDRTLTGFWTF
+728 EDRTLTGFWTF

-747 TYQFADNTRWS
+747 TYQFADNNRWS
-758 PSGSFE
+758 PSGSFA
-764 QTENYYRGESVTAAG
+764 QTENHYRGESVTAQAE
-779 KPAHNQTMDGK
+779 PARNQTTDEEGNPI
-790 DVLVTDN
+790 DVLVTGN
-797 VTLYGKWSFDGWKR
+797 VTLYGDWSFKGWQRSDRKR
-811 NDTKDTVT
+811 SDNDSMIA
-819 AGDGFDMPGNDVTLT
+819 AGNVFYMPGNNLTLT

-840 PYTYTVVYDTGD
+840 PYTYTVVYDLGNGTTVA
-852 GKPISDPKY
+852 DPNNENYNYSK
-861 ASYDYAALLGSS
+861 LLGSS
-873 KPGLNTPTGIPFGA
+873 KPGLNAPSTGIPFGA
-887 SIELMELPDET
+887 SIELMELPAGTE
-898 KISDDKYFSG
+898 IQNDKYFAG
-908 WSIVDPTNADLGTIE
+908 WSLTNPKDKTDEEINALPT
-923 TQDPGDSVGYRYLG
+923 QSPGIFVNDRDFEVRNTG
-937 ITEDKQEVTLYAVYK
+937 EQVTLYAIYK
-952 NKGVATVDFAVND
+952 TYDVATVEFDAETGGSVT
-965 SNWGDVDTKSGS
+965 SRSGS
-977 FTVQNGIVDNKTVFS
+977 FNVKDGDVLQEQTVSS
-992 TAAPRDGY
+992 TATPREGY
-1000 HFVGWYEKKSDG
+1000 HFVGWYEKG
-1012 SLTKATDGNGNVIT
+1012 ALTPVSTNAT
-1026 GAALTVTSNMM
+1026 LTVTSDMM
-1037 QAKLDSLTMSREE
+1037 QAKLPTGSGWE
-1050 NRTPVLV
+1050 NGTPVVLV
-1057 VRYVAVF
+1057 VHYVAVF
-1064 ARDSFTVQ
+1064 ARDSFTVE
-1072 FDGNGNNVTGAMEPQ
+1072 FDRNGDDVTGEMPPQ
-1087 KFHDPDSEDQPTI
+1087 KFHDPDSEEQLTT
-1100 LRKNAFTRPG
+1100 LRKNEFKRPG

-1117 EYPTREDGQGRIYA
+1117 EYRTREEGQKGRIYA
-1131 DEASFAEV
+1131 DEAPFAEV
-1139 TTYRGAQI
+1139 TIYRGVEI
-1147 GNGKTITLYAQ
+1147 KNRDTITLYAQ

-1178 VKLNGTAA
+1178 VELNGTAA
-1186 KGNDTITVQEGT
+1186 KENDTITVQEGT
-1198 VYEQLN
+1198 VYESLN
-1204 PETGEVQG
+1204 PETGTARG

-1233 RRHPLT
+1233 RSHPLT
-1239 DSTTYTP
+1239 DGSTTYKP
-1246 GKDSSG
+1246 EKDSFG
-1252 RYQDGSYVALF
+1252 RYQEGSYVALF
-1263 RLKQYVLHYVANATD
+1263 RLKQYVLHYNANAAD
-1278 AAGTMEDQTFPHGQ
+1278 AVGTMEDQTFPHGE
-1292 AYPLKKCAFSREG
+1292 AYPLTECAFRREG

-1313 EKEGEVKYEDQKS
+1313 KPEGGEVKYEDQTN
-1326 IKLDEEFQNLTND
+1326 IKLDEEFPNLKDD
-1339 NEKVYLYAVWQEQS
+1339 NKGVPLYAVWEEQS

-1361 DAELGSVSKASE
+1361 DAELGSVSSASE
-1373 TVAAV
+1373 PVAAV
-1378 TGTAKGS
+1378 KGTAKGS
-1385 TAQAKSGARFD
+1385 TAQPKSGARFD
-1396 GWYSADGTLLSTDLT
+1396 GWYSADGTLLSKELT
-1411 FVPTRKAGT
+1411 FVPTKGDGA
-1420 VWQGTTYYAHF
+1420 VWLGTTYYAYF

-1517 AWYSTAVSTLS
+1517 AWYAAAVSTLS

-1624 ESDLLANQIAWPD
+1624 ESDLLANQIVWPD

-1644 YLTIQEATNS
+1644 YLAIQEATNS

>member
-48 EQPEFNNMNAPQWA
+48 EQPAFDDKPSPQWA
-62 ANLVPDWHTTASDQK
+62 PEPTFDWKTTASDHF

-84 KDGTV
+84 KNGRV
-89 PHIVGNPNLQDSG
+89 PHIVGEPNLQDSG

-129 WGLSHRGRMGVD
+129 WGLSHRGRSGID
-141 QMAVIIG
+141 RMALIIG
-148 PKQSQIDPAT
+148 PKQGI
-158 GERIDVDPAKPSENG
+158 DPAKPSKNG
-173 RDQFMRMTYW
+173 KDQFMRMTDW
-183 VRQHA
+183 VRLHA
-188 SNLNVGIPQ
+188 SGMGVTVSD

-239 WIIGTSNTAWGN
+239 WIIGTNNNAWGN
-251 YGTNSSDYAAGK
+251 YGTNSSAYAAGK
-263 LAYSCRYAVPDGQN
+263 LAYSCRYAVPDGQRE
-277 QTVFAFCSY
+277 TVFAFCSY
-286 SAAGGSTQGNLIDN
+286 SAAGGNTQGNLIDN

-313 TAGGSGFIG
+313 TAGGSGFII
-322 VPTGNVSEYYPIG
+322 VPTGDKGSEYYEIG
-335 SSMSELVVANG
+335 SSMRELVVANG
-346 STIKVKAVEPENGD
+346 SPITVKVVKPKSDD

-368 TRQTQNGLEKEFISA
+368 TRQTQTGLEKEFIPA
-383 ASSSWDKVDR
+383 ASWKPDDG
-393 TYTYVHRVEEPAD
+393 TYTYTYEHRVEEPAD

-419 EANGGNLYTHGDNRT
+419 EANGGDGYTNGDNRT
-434 NAVSFAQQAGSGGT
+434 NAVSFAQQPGSDGT
-448 LKEREPYTAQA
+448 LTPRDPYTAQA
-459 ATTTKDGWRFDG
+459 ATTIKDGWRFDG
-471 WLLPQKNKVLP
+471 WLLARKNKVLP
-482 AVHTVKYDTVSG
+482 AVHTVSYNTASG
-494 TFTFTADDGKN
+494 TFTFTANG
-505 ETLQSGGATLI
+505 ETTELHSGGATLI

-528 SRMKENGTVSD
+528 SRVKDENGKVSND
-539 NIQENTACGSI
+539 FQENTDCG
-550 TVTSDGSAV
+550 TVEIVGNGGKPVADNQAAQDYFASAS
-559 ETETTEAVTDY
+559 ERVTV
-570 YSQAN
+570 
-575 EKITATAEAKQGY
+575 TATAKAGY
-588 CFIGWYQQ
+588 EFIGWYQQ
-596 VDGKYEL
+596 VDGNKYEL
-603 VSSKSTHSYTVS
+603 VSSKPTHSYTVS

-627 PTHTVTYRWASVDAG
+627 PTHTVTYQWTKTQNECPTG
-642 KCPPEELLDKNNLS
+642 KELEAARKTL
-656 RPEDGTV
+656 PAAATVMDGDNYPISTDYKANETS
-663 IDGGTYYIS
+663 IPGT
-672 KDFIKGVT
+672 KQENGVT
-680 TIDGTVTKD
+680 VY
-689 GRTVPG
+689 G
-695 KWVFTGWHDGK
+695 KWTFSGWRDEK
-706 EDGSNGTGD
+706 GD
-715 DIVIRETELINVT
+715 IREKNLADVRQ
-728 GDRTLTGFWTF
+728 DRTLTGFWTF
-739 IPEKEHTL
+739 MPNTRFTL
-747 TYQFADNTRWS
+747 TYQVAENGSWTPSNLSAPADKKQYFR
-758 PSGSFE
+758 
-764 QTENYYRGESVTAAG
+764 TEPVTAAG
-779 KPAHNQTMDGK
+779 EPSYKQGELYVSPD
-790 DVLVTDN
+790 L
-797 VTLYGKWSFDGWKR
+797 TLKGAWTFGGWKR
-811 NDTKDTVT
+811 SDNDRKIAVGND
-819 AGDGFDMPGNDVTLT
+819 FYMPGNNLTLT

-840 PYTYTVVYDTGD
+840 PYIYTVVYDLGNGTQVD
-852 GKPISDPKY
+852 DPDNENY
-861 ASYDYAALLGSS
+861 NYTALLGSS
-873 KPGLNTPTGIPFGA
+873 KPGLNAPSTGIPFGA
-887 SIELMELPDET
+887 SIKLRDFNGTAPEGT
-898 KISDDKYFSG
+898 YFAG
-908 WSIVDPTNADLGTIE
+908 WSIVNPATVGDVNTIQ
-923 TQDPGDSVGYRYLG
+923 TQDPGDSVGYRKLG
-937 ITEDKQEVTLYAVYK
+937 ITEDGQKVKLYAVYK
-952 NKGVATVDFAVND
+952 NKDVATVDFAVND
-965 SNWGDVDTKSGS
+965 SNWGDVNTKSGS
-977 FTVQNGIVDNKTVFS
+977 FTVQNGKVDNKTVS
-992 TAAPRDGY
+992 SEATPREGY
-1000 HFVGWYEKKSDG
+1000 HFVGWYEKDDDG
-1012 SLTKATDGNGNVIT
+1012 KLELVSISAINGT
-1026 GAALTVTSNMM
+1026 TLTVTAAMM
-1037 QAKLDSLTMSREE
+1037 QAKLKLPTGSGGEKG
-1050 NRTPVLV
+1050 TPVLE

-1064 ARDSFTVQ
+1064 EPNTFTIQYNSNYPADAEARGGEMADQTFSAADTSRNLSQNQFQCKGYT
-1072 FDGNGNNVTGAMEPQ
+1072 FDGWTTQSDGSGDFYSDGAAFTQTVENEGKVKLYAKWERLPYVTITYTAY
-1087 KFHDPDSEDQPTI
+1087 PDS
-1100 LRKNAFTRPG
+1100 L
-1110 YVFTGWA
+1110 
-1117 EYPTREDGQGRIYA
+1117 GRVTLNSKVPA
-1131 DEASFAEV
+1131 DINTQDAA
-1139 TTYRGAQI
+1139 A
-1147 GNGKTITLYAQ
+1147 
-1158 WKKLPDVT
+1158 PDT
-1166 IFYTPEPTSLGT
+1166 QSGI
-1178 VKLNGTAA
+1178 
-1186 KGNDTITVQEGT
+1186 
-1198 VYEQLN
+1198 VYETLN
-1204 PETGEVQG
+1204 PETGTPLG
-1212 ATAVPGKGSVFV
+1212 ATATPNAGSVFE
-1224 GWYDAQDTE
+1224 GWYND
-1233 RRHPLT
+1233 LT
-1239 DSTTYTP
+1239 GKKVCDSKTFVP
-1246 GKDSSG
+1246 QQQND
-1252 RYQDGSYVALF
+1252 RYVGASYVARF
-1263 RLKQYVLHYVANATD
+1263 RPYRYTLAFDANGGVGEM
-1278 AAGTMEDQTFPHGQ
+1278 AAQTFGHGQ
-1292 AYPLKKCAFSREG
+1292 YLPLNECLFSREG
-1305 YRFVGWAT
+1305 YDFVGWALSMNG
-1313 EKEGEVKYEDQKS
+1313 EKQFSNKAEVQ
-1326 IKLDEEFQNLTND
+1326 FTNLVSEPKDGDRAT
-1339 NEKVYLYAVWQEQS
+1339 LYAVWQERD
-1353 VTLSYEPN
+1353 VTLNYASSDES
-1361 DAELGSVSKASE
+1361 LGSVSKASE

-1396 GWYSADGTLLSTDLT
+1396 GWYSADGTLLSTNLT
-1411 FVPTRKAGT
+1411 FVPTKEAGA

>member
-13 CGLMVLVMAL
+13 SGLMVLAMAL
-23 GLLPTSILAA
+23 SLLPTSILAA

-48 EQPEFNNMNAPQWA
+48 EEPAFHDQNSPQWP
-62 ANLVPDWHTTASDQK
+62 ANNVPDWDTTASDK
-77 IEFGSTR
+77 LIEFGSKRNGKNAPQLTGNN
-84 KDGTV
+84 KEIPDG
-89 PHIVGNPNLQDSG
+89 D
-102 CQFAEL
+102 QFAEL

-129 WGLSHRGRMGVD
+129 WGLSHRGREGDD
-141 QMAVIIG
+141 QMALIIG
-148 PKQSQIDPAT
+148 PKQ
-158 GERIDVDPAKPSENG
+158 DVDPDKPSKSG
-173 RDQFMRMTYW
+173 RDQFMRMTDW
-183 VRQHA
+183 VRLHE
-188 SNLNVGIPQ
+188 SNLKVDIPR

-211 AANGGFQNDIGDA
+211 AENGGFQNDIGDA
-224 FSASPSDV
+224 FSASSTDV

-239 WIIGTSNTAWGN
+239 WIIGTNNNAWGN
-251 YGTNSSDYAAGK
+251 YGTKSSDYAEGN
-263 LAYSCRYAVPDGQN
+263 LAYSCRYAVPDGQSE
-277 QTVFAFCSY
+277 TVFAFCSY
-286 SAAGGSTQGNLIDN
+286 SAATSNKTLGNLIDN

-346 STIKVKAVEPENGD
+346 STIKVKAVKPKDSN

-368 TRQTQNGLEKEFISA
+368 TRQTAKGLEQVFIPVTDKEE
-383 ASSSWDKVDR
+383 WGEEGD
-393 TYTYVHRVEEPAD
+393 TYTYEHRVEEPAD

-419 EANGGNLYTHGDNRT
+419 EANGGEYTHGDNGT
-434 NAVSFAQQAGSGGT
+434 NAVSFAQQAGSDGT
-448 LKEREPYTAQA
+448 LTPRDPYTAQA
-459 ATTTKDGWRFDG
+459 ATTTKDGWKFDG
-471 WLLPQKNKVLP
+471 WLLPRKHKVLP
-482 AVHTVKYDTVSG
+482 AVHTVSYDAESE
-494 TFTFTADDGKN
+494 TFTFTANG
-505 ETLQSGGATLI
+505 ETTELESVGATLI

-528 SRMKENGTVSD
+528 SRVKDENGKVSAD
-539 NIQENTACGSI
+539 FRENTDCGTVEIVGNVGESVANNPAAKDYFASASERV
-550 TVTSDGSAV
+550 TVTA
-559 ETETTEAVTDY
+559 A
-570 YSQAN
+570 AN
-575 EKITATAEAKQGY
+575 AGY
-588 CFIGWYQQ
+588 EFMGWYQQ
-596 VDGKYEL
+596 VDGNKYEL
-603 VSSKSTHSYTVS
+603 VSSKPTHSYNVS

-627 PTHTVTYRWASVDAG
+627 PTHTVTYQWTSEDAG
-642 KCPPEELLDKNNLS
+642 KCPPKEQLDANKISL
-656 RPEDGTV
+656 PEAGTV

-672 KDFIKGVT
+672 KDLEIGK

-689 GRTVPG
+689 DRTVPG
-695 KWVFTGWHDGK
+695 KWVFTGWRD
-706 EDGSNGTGD
+706 ENND
-715 DIVIRETELINVT
+715 IRETELIKVT

-739 IPEKEHTL
+739 IPEKEHML
-747 TYQFADNTRWS
+747 TYQFADSARWS
-758 PSGSFE
+758 PSGTLGAGAAGGSYFRNE
-764 QTENYYRGESVTAAG
+764 RITAANVPDHKNG
-779 KPAHNQTMDGK
+779 ELTAANG
-790 DVLVTDN
+790 
-797 VTLYGKWSFDGWKR
+797 VTLYGAWSFEGWKR
-811 NDTKDTVT
+811 SDNEGDNEGIVA
-819 AGDGFDMPGNDVTLT
+819 AGDKFNMPGKDLTLT

-840 PYTYTVVYDTGD
+840 PYTYTVVYDLGNGTTVA
-852 GKPISDPKY
+852 DPNNKNY
-861 ASYDYAALLGSS
+861 NYSKLLGSDKS
-873 KPGLNTPTGIPFGA
+873 GINPLSTSIGIPFGA
-887 SIELMELPDET
+887 SITLQALPDDVQVPKGT
-898 KISDDKYFSG
+898 YFAG
-908 WSIVDPTNADLGTIE
+908 WGLSRDAQQ
-923 TQDPGDSVGYRYLG
+923 TQQPGDRVNEETLRVPQDG
-937 ITEDKQEVTLYAVYK
+937 QQVTLYAIYK
-952 NKGVATVDFAVND
+952 SLAEITVE
-965 SNWGDVDTKSGS
+965 
-977 FTVQNGIVDNKTVFS
+977 FTVNNPSWG
-992 TAAPRDGY
+992 
-1000 HFVGWYEKKSDG
+1000 
-1012 SLTKATDGNGNVIT
+1012 
-1026 GAALTVTSNMM
+1026 TVTTHSGTFYVNQD
-1037 QAKLDSLTMSREE
+1037 QATIMGDAVTSQA
-1050 NRTPVLV
+1050 
-1057 VRYVAVF
+1057 VA
-1064 ARDSFTVQ
+1064 AA
-1072 FDGNGNNVTGAMEPQ
+1072 G
-1087 KFHDPDSEDQPTI
+1087 FH
-1100 LRKNAFTRPG
+1100 
-1110 YVFTGWA
+1110 FTGWVKENVGSA
-1117 EYPTREDGQGRIYA
+1117 GKSADLKVSADDLNVGQEGSIVRYIAQFAPNTFTIQYNANYPEDAGDKSGEMA
-1131 DEASFAEV
+1131 DQTFSAANASRNLSPNQFQCKGYTFDGW
-1139 TTYRGAQI
+1139 TTEEGNSYSDGAAFTQTVE
-1147 GNGKTITLYAQ
+1147 NEGKVKLYAK
-1158 WKKLPDVT
+1158 WERLPDVT

-1186 KGNDTITVQEGT
+1186 KENDTITVQEGT
-1198 VYEQLN
+1198 VYESLN

-1212 ATAVPGKGSVFV
+1212 ATAVPGEGSVFV

-1233 RRHPLT
+1233 RSHPLT
-1239 DSTTYTP
+1239 VSSTTYTP
-1246 GKDSSG
+1246 EKDSG
-1252 RYQDGSYVALF
+1252 RYQEGSYVALF
-1263 RLKQYVLHYVANATD
+1263 RLKQYVLRYDANGGT
-1278 AAGTMEDQTFPHGQ
+1278 GTMEDQTFPHGQ
-1292 AYPLKKCAFSREG
+1292 AHPLEKCAFSREG
-1305 YRFVGWAT
+1305 YSFVGWAT
-1313 EKEGEVKYEDQKS
+1313 EKEGKVKYEDQKS

-1339 NEKVYLYAVWQEQS
+1339 NEKVYLYAVWQEQR

-1361 DAELGSVSKASE
+1361 DAELGSVSSASE
-1373 TVAAV
+1373 TVDAV

-1385 TAQAKSGARFD
+1385 IAQPKSGARFD
-1396 GWYSADGTLLSTDLT
+1396 GWYSADGTLLSTDLK
-1411 FVPTRKAGT
+1411 FVPTRADGT

-1494 LLKDDVRTQNLTKD
+1494 LLKDDVRMQNLTKD
-1508 NAYSDVPDT
+1508 NAYSDVSDT
-1517 AWYSTAVSTLS
+1517 AWYAAAVSTLS

-1644 YLTIQEATNS
+1644 YLAIQEATNS

-1660 ADGVHETQTAKR
+1660 ADGVHETQTVKR

>member
-13 CGLMVLVMAL
+13 CGLMVLAMAL
-23 GLLPTSILAA
+23 SLLPTSILAA

-48 EQPEFNNMNAPQWA
+48 EEPAFHDKNSPQWP
-62 ANLVPDWHTTASDQK
+62 ANNVPDWDTTASDHL

-89 PHIVGNPNLQDSG
+89 PHIVGKPNLQDSG

-117 QYATTVG
+117 QYAETVG

-129 WGLSHRGRMGVD
+129 WGLSHRGRDGVD

-148 PKQSQIDPAT
+148 PKQDDDP
-158 GERIDVDPAKPSENG
+158 DKPSADG
-173 RDQFMRMTYW
+173 KDQFMRMTDW

-188 SNLNVGIPQ
+188 SEMGVTVYG

-211 AANGGFQNDIGDA
+211 AKKGGFQNDIGDA

-251 YGTNSSDYAAGK
+251 YGTKSSAYAAGN
-263 LAYSCRYAVPDGQN
+263 LAYSCRYAVPDGQAK
-277 QTVFAFCSY
+277 TVFAFCSY
-286 SAAGGSTQGNLIDN
+286 SATGGSTCGNLIDN
-300 IHFSLYQTITAAA
+300 IHFRLYQTITAAA
-313 TAGGSGFIG
+313 TAGGSGYIG
-322 VPTGNVSEYYPIG
+322 VSTGDEDESVLYKIDDK
-335 SSMSELVVANG
+335 MRELVVADG
-346 STIKVKAVEPENGD
+346 STITVQAVEPDND

-368 TRQTQNGLEKEFISA
+368 TRQTQNGLKKEFIPATSP
-383 ASSSWDKVDR
+383 SWDKVDR
-393 TYTYVHRVEEPAD
+393 TYTYEHPVEEPAD

-419 EANGGNLYTHGDNRT
+419 EANGGDQYTHGDNGT
-434 NAVSFAQQAGSGGT
+434 NAVSFAQQVRDDGSKT
-448 LKEREPYTAQA
+448 ERLPYESQE
-459 ATTTKDGWRFDG
+459 ATTKTKDGWRFDG
-471 WLLPQKNKVLP
+471 WLLARKEKVLP
-482 AVHTVKYDTVSG
+482 AVHTVSYDTASE
-494 TFTFTADDGKN
+494 TFTFTADDGTK
-505 ETLQSGGATLI
+505 ETLESGGATLI

-528 SRMKENGTVSD
+528 SREKNADGKVSADFRENTECGTVEIVGNEGESVANNPAAKD
-539 NIQENTACGSI
+539 YFASASERV
-550 TVTSDGSAV
+550 TVTA
-559 ETETTEAVTDY
+559 A
-570 YSQAN
+570 AN
-575 EKITATAEAKQGY
+575 AGY
-588 CFIGWYQQ
+588 EFIGWYQQ
-596 VDGKYEL
+596 VDGKKYEL
-603 VSSKSTHSYTVS
+603 VSSEPTHSYTVS

-627 PTHTVTYRWASVDAG
+627 PTHTVTYQWASVAAG
-642 KCPPEELLDKNNLS
+642 KCPQNTPDPPS
-656 RPEDGTV
+656 PGTV

-672 KDFIKGVT
+672 KDFIKDKT

-706 EDGSNGTGD
+706 EDGSSGTGS
-715 DIVIRETELINVT
+715 DIVIQETELINVT

-739 IPEKEHTL
+739 IPEEKHTL

-764 QTENYYRGESVTAAG
+764 LTENYYRGESVTAQAE
-779 KPAHNQTMDGK
+779 PARNQTTDGE
-790 DVLVTDN
+790 DVLVTGN
-797 VTLYGKWSFDGWKR
+797 VTLYGDWSFKGWQR
-811 NDTKDTVT
+811 SDTKDKGIVA
-819 AGDGFDMPGNDVTLT
+819 AGDGFDMPGNDLTLT

-852 GKPISDPKY
+852 GEPISDPKY

-873 KPGLNTPTGIPFGA
+873 KPGLDAPTGIPFGA
-887 SIELMELPDET
+887 SIKLMELPAGT
-898 KISDDKYFSG
+898 KIPDDKYFAG
-908 WSIVDPTNADLGTIE
+908 WSIYKPTDGNLSTIE
-923 TQDPGDSVGYRYLG
+923 TQAPGDSIGYRKLG
-937 ITEDKQEVTLYAVYK
+937 ITKNGQEVTLYAVYK
-952 NKGVATVDFAVND
+952 NKDMATVDFAVND
-965 SNWGDVDTKSGS
+965 SNWGDVGTKGGS
-977 FTVQNGIVDNKTVFS
+977 FTVQNGKVEKKTVS
-992 TAAPRDGY
+992 SKATPRDGY
-1000 HFVGWYEKKSDG
+1000 HFVGWYEKD
-1012 SLTKATDGNGNVIT
+1012 DNGQLESVSTSAINGT
-1026 GAALTVTSNMM
+1026 TLTVTTAMM
-1037 QAKLDSLTMSREE
+1037 QEKLNSLTE
-1050 NRTPVLV
+1050 NGTPVLV
-1057 VRYVAVF
+1057 HYVAVF
-1064 ARDSFTVQ
+1064 AHDSFTVN
-1072 FDGNGNNVTGAMEPQ
+1072 FNGNGDDKKATMEPQ
-1087 KFHDPDSEDQPTI
+1087 KFHDPDSKDQPTK
-1100 LRKNAFTRPG
+1100 LRKNKFKRPG

-1117 EYPTREDGQGRIYA
+1117 ESEDGKGRTYA
-1131 DEASFAEV
+1131 DEAPFAEV
-1139 TTYRGAQI
+1139 TTYQGVKI
-1147 GNGKTITLYAQ
+1147 VDGGSITLYAQ
-1158 WKKLPDVT
+1158 WEKLPDVT

-1178 VKLNGTAA
+1178 VTLNGTAA

-1198 VYEQLN
+1198 VYEKLN
-1204 PETGEVQG
+1204 PETGTARG
-1212 ATAVPGKGSVFV
+1212 ATAVPRQGSVFA
-1224 GWYDAQDTE
+1224 GWYDAQGK
-1233 RRHPLT
+1233 HPLT
-1239 DSTTYTP
+1239 DKTTYTP
-1246 GKDSSG
+1246 EKGSSG
-1252 RYQDGSYVALF
+1252 RYQDGSYVARF
-1263 RLKQYVLHYVANATD
+1263 RLKQYVLHYDANGGTD
-1278 AAGTMEDQTFPHGQ
+1278 TMEDQTFPHGQ
-1292 AYPLKKCAFSREG
+1292 AHPLEKCAFSREG

-1313 EKEGEVKYEDQKS
+1313 ESAGEVKYEDQKS
-1326 IKLDEEFQNLTND
+1326 IKLDEEFKNLTND
-1339 NEKVYLYAVWQEQS
+1339 NDVVTLYAVWEEQS
-1353 VTLSYEPN
+1353 VTIGYEPN
-1361 DAELGSVSKASE
+1361 DAELGSVSSALE

-1396 GWYSADGTLLSTDLT
+1396 GWYSADGTLLSKELT
-1411 FVPTRKAGT
+1411 FVPTKKDGA
-1420 VWQGTTYYAHF
+1420 VWQGTTYYARF
-1431 SAKRSPSTPSTPAK
+1431 SAQRRPSTPSTPAK

-1494 LLKDDVRTQNLTKD
+1494 LLKDDVRMQNLTKD
-1508 NAYSDVPDT
+1508 NAYSDVSDT
-1517 AWYSTAVSTLS
+1517 AWYAAAVSTLS
-1528 KMGVISGYPDGTF
+1528 KMGIISGYPDGTF

-1624 ESDLLANQIAWPD
+1624 ESDLLANQIVWPD
-1637 NPETFWG
+1637 NPKTFWG
-1644 YLTIQEATNS
+1644 YLAIQEATNS

-1660 ADGVHETQTAKR
+1660 ADGVYETQTAKR

>member
-48 EQPEFNNMNAPQWA
+48 EQPAFNNMNAPQWA
-62 ANLVPDWHTTASDQK
+62 ANRVPDWHTTASDQK

-148 PKQSQIDPAT
+148 PKQK
-158 GERIDVDPAKPSENG
+158 VDPAKPSENG
-173 RDQFMRMTYW
+173 RDQFMRMTDW
-183 VRQHA
+183 VRQNA
-188 SNLNVGIPQ
+188 VAIPQ

-211 AANGGFQNDIGDA
+211 AANGGFQNDIGDSA

-239 WIIGTSNTAWGN
+239 WIIGTNNNAWGN

-263 LAYSCRYAVPDGQN
+263 LAYSCRYAVPDGQTE
-277 QTVFAFCSY
+277 TVFAFCSY

-368 TRQTQNGLEKEFISA
+368 TRQTQNGLEKEFIPAEEWTRDGS
-383 ASSSWDKVDR
+383 
-393 TYTYVHRVEEPAD
+393 TYTYVHPVEEPAD

-419 EANGGNLYTHGDNRT
+419 EANGGDGYTRGDNGT
-434 NAVSFAQQAGSGGT
+434 NAVSFAQQPGSDGT

-459 ATTTKDGWRFDG
+459 AETKKDGWRFVG

-482 AVHTVKYDTVSG
+482 AVHTVKYNTARE
-494 TFTFTADDGKN
+494 TFTFTANG
-505 ETLQSGGATLI
+505 ETTELHSGGATLI

-528 SRMKENGTVSD
+528 SRVKENDTVSAD
-539 NIQENTACGSI
+539 FQENTDCG
-550 TVTSDGSAV
+550 TVEIVGNGGEPVADNPAAKDYFASAS
-559 ETETTEAVTDY
+559 ERVTV
-570 YSQAN
+570 
-575 EKITATAEAKQGY
+575 TATAKAGY
-588 CFIGWYQQ
+588 EFIGWYQQ
-596 VDGKYEL
+596 VDGKKYEL
-603 VSSKSTHSYTVS
+603 VSSKPTHSYTVS

-627 PTHTVTYRWASVDAG
+627 PTHTVTYQWTKTQNECPTDEELKAAG
-642 KCPPEELLDKNNLS
+642 KTLPADATVM
-656 RPEDGTV
+656 DGDNYPISTDYKANETS
-663 IDGGTYYIS
+663 IPGT
-672 KDFIKGVT
+672 KQENGVT
-680 TIDGTVTKD
+680 VY
-689 GRTVPG
+689 G
-695 KWVFTGWHDGK
+695 KWTFSGWRD
-706 EDGSNGTGD
+706 ENGN
-715 DIVIRETELINVT
+715 IRVENLADVRK
-728 GDRTLTGFWTF
+728 DRTLTGHWTF
-739 IPEKEHTL
+739 MPNTRFKL
-747 TYQFADNTRWS
+747 TYQVAEDGSWT
-758 PSGSFE
+758 PSNLSALAAEKQYFR
-764 QTENYYRGESVTAAG
+764 TEPVTAAKAPTYTSG
-779 KPAHNQTMDGK
+779 ELYVDQN
-790 DVLVTDN
+790 L
-797 VTLYGKWSFDGWKR
+797 TLKGMWTFGGWKR
-811 NDTKDTVT
+811 SDTGATVE
-819 AGDGFDMPGNDVTLT
+819 ANSKFEMPGNDVRLT
-834 GQWEFT
+834 GQWSFT
-840 PYTYTVVYDTGD
+840 PDTYTVSYDIGNGTGTQ
-852 GKPISDPKY
+852 PKSHD
-861 ASYDYAALLGSS
+861 SYDYSALPDKAGCVEAS
-873 KPGLNTPTGIPFGA
+873 GIPFGA
-887 SIELMELPDET
+887 SIKLRDFDGTAPEGT
-898 KISDDKYFSG
+898 YFAG
-908 WSIVDPTNADLGTIE
+908 WSIEKPTRDNLDTIQTQGPGAVVDDE
-923 TQDPGDSVGYRYLG
+923 TLKASTATDHH
-937 ITEDKQEVTLYAVYK
+937 VTLYAVYK
-952 NKGVATVDFAVND
+952 PVDTATVEFDATPAEGGTV
-965 SNWGDVDTKSGS
+965 SLRSGS
-977 FTVQNGIVDNKTVFS
+977 FTVAGSTVTGDDVVS
-992 TAAPRDGY
+992 TAEPKAGW
-1000 HFVGWYEKKSDG
+1000 HFVGWYEE
-1012 SLTKATDGNGNVIT
+1012 TATGTAVQEGAGNEK
-1026 GAALTVTSNMM
+1026 LTVTAETMADKLGLLPKKVNSN
-1037 QAKLDSLTMSREE
+1037 E
-1050 NRTPVLV
+1050 TPAHE

-1064 ARDSFTVQ
+1064 EPNTFTVC
-1072 FDGNGNNVTGAMEPQ
+1072 FDANGGEGSMG
-1087 KFHDPDSEDQPTI
+1087 DQTFGCANSPRNLT
-1100 LRKNAFTRPG
+1100 KNAFSKAG
-1110 YVFTGWA
+1110 YEFVGWA
-1117 EYPTREDGQGRIYA
+1117 EYSNGTGTIYRDGA
-1131 DEASFAEV
+1131 LFENV
-1139 TTYRGAQI
+1139 TTYQGEQI
-1147 GNGKTITLYAQ
+1147 RNGGKITLYAQ
-1158 WKKLPDVT
+1158 WREIEHVT
-1166 IFYTPEPTSLGT
+1166 ITYTAFPDSLGS
-1178 VKLNGTAA
+1178 VALNSESEAA
-1186 KGNDTITVQEGT
+1186 VQNDLAVQSEII
-1198 VYEQLN
+1198 YEKVN
-1204 PETGEVQG
+1204 PETGKIVG
-1212 ATAVPGKGSVFV
+1212 ATATVKSGSVFE
-1224 GWYDAQDTE
+1224 GWYND
-1233 RRHPLT
+1233 LT
-1239 DSTTYTP
+1239 KKNVETSKTFVP
-1246 GKDSSG
+1246 QQQNG
-1252 RYQDGSYVALF
+1252 RYVSASYVARF
-1263 RLKQYVLHYVANATD
+1263 RPYRYTLHYEANG
-1278 AAGTMEDQTFPHGQ
+1278 GTGKMDNQIFQHGQ
-1292 AYPLKKCAFSREG
+1292 ILPLNDCTYSREG
-1305 YRFVGWAT
+1305 YDFMGWENGEKQFSNKAEVQFTDLVPSPKDGDSAT
-1313 EKEGEVKYEDQKS
+1313 
-1326 IKLDEEFQNLTND
+1326 
-1339 NEKVYLYAVWQEQS
+1339 LYAVWQERD
-1353 VTLSYEPN
+1353 VTLNYASSDES
-1361 DAELGSVSKASE
+1361 LGTVTAGSE
-1373 TVAAV
+1373 TIGAA
-1378 TGTAKGS
+1378 TGKSTGS

-1396 GWYSADGTLLSTDLT
+1396 GWYSADGTLLSPELT
-1411 FVPTRKAGT
+1411 FVPTKEAA

-1597 VFCPESNLTRA
+1597 LFCPESNLTRA

-1660 ADGVHETQTAKR
+1660 ADGVHETQTVKR

>member
-13 CGLMVLVMAL
+13 CGLMVLAMAL
-23 GLLPTSILAA
+23 SLLPTSILAA
-33 DTRSVTD
+33 DTRSVTE

-48 EQPEFNNMNAPQWA
+48 EEPAFHDKNSPQWP
-62 ANLVPDWHTTASDQK
+62 ANNVPDWDTTASDQL
-77 IEFGSTR
+77 IEFGSKRNGNDAPQLTGNN
-84 KDGTV
+84 KEIPDG
-89 PHIVGNPNLQDSG
+89 D
-102 CQFAEL
+102 QFAEL

-117 QYATTVG
+117 QYAETVG

-129 WGLSHRGRMGVD
+129 WGLSHRGREGVD
-141 QMAVIIG
+141 HMALIIG
-148 PKQSQIDPAT
+148 PKQNF
-158 GERIDVDPAKPSENG
+158 DPAKPSEDG
-173 RDQFMRMTYW
+173 RDQFMRMTDW
-183 VRQHA
+183 VSQHE
-188 SNLNVGIPQ
+188 SNLKVDIPP

-211 AANGGFQNDIGDA
+211 AKNGGFENDFGDA

-251 YGTNSSDYAAGK
+251 YGTKSSAYAAGN
-263 LAYSCRYAVPDGQN
+263 LAYSCRYAVPDGQTK
-277 QTVFAFCSY
+277 TVFAFCSY
-286 SAAGGSTQGNLIDN
+286 SAATSDKTLGNLIDN

-322 VPTGNVSEYYPIG
+322 VSTGDVSEYYQIG
-335 SSMSELVVANG
+335 SSMSKRVVANG

-368 TRQTQNGLEKEFISA
+368 TRQTQNGLKKEFIPATSP
-383 ASSSWDKVDR
+383 SWDIVDR
-393 TYTYVHRVEEPAD
+393 TYTYEHPVEEPAD
-406 IVLVFVKKPMVIY
+406 IVLVFVKKPVVIY
-419 EANGGNLYTHGDNRT
+419 EANGGNRYTYGDNGT
-434 NAVSFAQQAGSGGT
+434 NAVSFAQQAGGGGVLT
-448 LKEREPYTAQA
+448 PRGPYTAQA
-459 ATTTKDGWRFDG
+459 AETKKDGWRFDG
-471 WLLPQKNKVLP
+471 WLLPQKHKVLP
-482 AVHTVKYDTVSG
+482 AVHTVSYDTERD
-494 TFTFTADDGKN
+494 TFTFTADGGIN
-505 ETLQSGGATLI
+505 ETLQSGATLI

-528 SRMKENGTVSD
+528 SRVKDENGKVSAD
-539 NIQENTACGSI
+539 FRENTECGTVEIVGNEGESVANNPAAKDYFASASERV
-550 TVTSDGSAV
+550 TVTA
-559 ETETTEAVTDY
+559 A
-570 YSQAN
+570 AN
-575 EKITATAEAKQGY
+575 AGY
-588 CFIGWYQQ
+588 EFIGWYQQ
-596 VDGKYEL
+596 VDGKKYEL
-603 VSSKSTHSYTVS
+603 VSSEPTHSYTVS

-627 PTHTVTYRWASVDAG
+627 PTHTVTYQWASVAAG
-642 KCPPEELLDKNNLS
+642 KCPQNTPDPPS
-656 RPEDGTV
+656 PGTV

-672 KDFIKGVT
+672 KDFIKDKT

-695 KWVFTGWHDGK
+695 KWVFTGWRSG
-706 EDGSNGTGD
+706 ESGD
-715 DIVIRETELINVT
+715 SDIRETELIKVK

-739 IPEKEHTL
+739 EPEAAHSL
-747 TYQFADNTRWS
+747 SYQFADSGRWS
-758 PSGSFE
+758 PSGSFA
-764 QTENYYRGESVTAAG
+764 QTEEHYRGESVKAASE
-779 KPAHNQTMDGK
+779 PARNQTTDGK
-790 DVLVTDN
+790 DVLATDD
-797 VTLYGKWSFDGWKR
+797 VTLYGAWSFKGWQR
-811 NDTKDTVT
+811 SDDNEGIVA
-819 AGDGFDMPGNDVTLT
+819 AGDKFNMPGKDLTLT

-861 ASYDYAALLGSS
+861 ARYDYAALLGSS
-873 KPGLNTPTGIPFGA
+873 KPGLKAPSTGIPFGA
-887 SIELMELPDET
+887 SIKLMELPAGTE
-898 KISDDKYFSG
+898 IPNDKYFAG
-908 WSIVDPTNADLGTIE
+908 WSLVKPTNADLSDIE
-923 TQDPGDSVGYRYLG
+923 TQAPGDSVGFRKLEV
-937 ITEDKQEVTLYAVYK
+937 TENGQEVKLYAVYK
-952 NKGVATVDFAVND
+952 NKDVATVDFAVND
-965 SNWGDVDTKSGS
+965 SNWGDVNPKSGS
-977 FTVQNGIVDNKTVFS
+977 FMVQNGKVDEGTVSS

-1000 HFVGWYEKKSDG
+1000 HFVGWYEKG
-1012 SLTKATDGNGNVIT
+1012 ALTPVSTDAT
-1026 GAALTVTSNMM
+1026 LTVTTAMM
-1037 QAKLDSLTMSREE
+1037 QAKLDLLTK
-1050 NRTPVLV
+1050 NGTPVVLV
-1057 VRYVAVF
+1057 VHYVAVF
-1064 ARDSFTVQ
+1064 ARDSFTVE
-1072 FDGNGNNVTGAMEPQ
+1072 FEPNGALDAEGKSDVTGEMPPQ
-1087 KFHDPDSEDQPTI
+1087 KFHDPNSKDQLTM
-1100 LRKNAFTRPG
+1100 LRKNEFKRPG

-1117 EYPTREDGQGRIYA
+1117 ESKTGEGRTYA
-1131 DEASFAEV
+1131 DEAPFAEV
-1139 TTYRGAQI
+1139 TIYQGEQI
-1147 GNGKTITLYAQ
+1147 RDGGTITLYAQ
-1158 WKKLPDVT
+1158 WEKLADVT

-1178 VKLNGTAA
+1178 VKLNPTESNELDPQDGM
-1186 KGNDTITVQEGT
+1186 VSES
-1198 VYEQLN
+1198 LN
-1204 PETGEVQG
+1204 PETGTARG
-1212 ATAVPGKGSVFV
+1212 ATAVPEEGSVFV
-1224 GWYDAQDTE
+1224 GWYDEQGK
-1233 RRHPLT
+1233 HPLT
-1239 DSTTYTP
+1239 DKTTYTP
-1246 GKDSSG
+1246 EKDSSG
-1252 RYQDGSYVALF
+1252 RYRNGSYVARF
-1263 RLKQYVLHYVANATD
+1263 RLKQYVLRYDANGGT
-1278 AAGTMEDQTFPHGQ
+1278 GTMEDQTFPHGQ
-1292 AYPLKKCAFSREG
+1292 AHPLEKCAFSREG
-1305 YRFVGWAT
+1305 YSFVGWAT
-1313 EKEGEVKYEDQKS
+1313 EQEGKVKYEDQKS
-1326 IKLDEEFQNLTND
+1326 IKLDEEFPNLTND
-1339 NEKVYLYAVWQEQS
+1339 NDEVYLYAVWEEQS

-1373 TVAAV
+1373 TVDAV

-1385 TAQAKSGARFD
+1385 IAQPKSGARFD
-1396 GWYSADGTLLSTDLT
+1396 GWYSADGALLSKELT
-1411 FVPTRKAGT
+1411 FVPTKKDGA

-1494 LLKDDVRTQNLTKD
+1494 LLKDDVRMQNLTKD
-1508 NAYSDVPDT
+1508 NAYSDVSDT
-1517 AWYSTAVSTLS
+1517 AWYAAAVSTLS

-1624 ESDLLANQIAWPD
+1624 ESDLLANQVVWPD

-1644 YLTIQEATNS
+1644 YLAIQEATNS